1 MGHHASDLPF
11 QDFNDDEA
19 RRQFNKLAEELNVKK
34 QPKNPLDLGPTG
46 TYPDG
51 KIADNDEGAI
61 QYGITTMNNRIV
73 FDFGKPIRT
82 IGLTQKQA
90 WEMAEV
96 LTRRAN
102 QLDPENGKG

>member
-1 MGHHASDLPF
+1 MGHHASEQPF
-11 QDFNDDEA
+11 GDFGDDA
-19 RRQFNKLAEELNVKK
+19 TKKAFNKLLSDLNLEIQK
-34 QPKNPLDLGPTG
+34 KNPLDLGPTG
-46 TYPDG
+46 TYPNG

-73 FDFGKPIRT
+73 FDFGKPIIT

-102 QLDPENGKG
+102 QLETED